1 MRVIYFRYDKE
12 VIYFCEKLFRLNEE
26 IEVQWKRDKHWG
38 NELRINDEHVSLN
51 DIILCFVEVFLFDRY
66 HKMIK
71 KIARETYY
79 YSDDEEI
86 ERISQLTDF
95 IISEKSY
102 QKELFGEHESLANFI
117 FYVLKE
123 NMEESSNPIH
133 FDSFVTFCMQ
143 PISECIEKA
152 VGFGIDEM
160 KREEEY
166 QNFVHSVRHYLRNR
180 KSKTDV
186 LHILQGEDFTFYNE
200 KGEKYTRIQ
209 LRRLMH
215 REPLYLIGLDENE
228 LNISPVITLLP
239 EKIYVYGDNPSEAK
253 TLALINLFEERVQFF
268 PLEKFPFHINIK

>member
-26 IEVQWKRDKHWG
+26 IEVQWRRDKHWG
-38 NELRINDEHVSLN
+38 NELRINDKHVSIN
-51 DIILCFVEVFLFDRY
+51 DIILCFVEVFLLERL

-71 KIARETYY
+71 KIAQETYF
-79 YSDDEEI
+79 YSDEEEI
-86 ERISQLTDF
+86 ERIVQLTDY
-95 IISEKSY
+95 IISEESY
-102 QKELFGEHESLANFI
+102 QKKIFGEHETLKHFI
-117 FYVLKE
+117 FHVLRE
-123 NMEESSNPIH
+123 NMDETHPIH

-143 PISECIEKA
+143 PISECLEKA

-166 QNFVHSVRHYLRNR
+166 QNFVHSVRHYLKKR

-186 LHILQGEDFTFYNE
+186 LHILQGDPFTFYDE
-200 KGEKYTRIQ
+200 KGKKYSRVQ
-209 LRRLMH
+209 LRKLMH

-228 LNISPVITLLP
+228 LNLSPVISLLP

-268 PLEKFPFHINIK
+268 PLEKFPFQLNIK